1 MKKAVTEYL
10 SEIGRR
16 GGKRVTDKK
25 RKANAQ
31 NARGTCRVREC
42 LMCGWKGKK
51 RVKGRCRDCGAAI
64 N

>member
-1 MKKAVTEYL
+1 MKKAITEYL

-31 NARGTCRVREC
+31 NARGARRMRACSEC
-42 LMCGWKGKK
+42 SWKGKK
-51 RVKGRCRDCGAAI
+51 RKAGCCPDCGVAI